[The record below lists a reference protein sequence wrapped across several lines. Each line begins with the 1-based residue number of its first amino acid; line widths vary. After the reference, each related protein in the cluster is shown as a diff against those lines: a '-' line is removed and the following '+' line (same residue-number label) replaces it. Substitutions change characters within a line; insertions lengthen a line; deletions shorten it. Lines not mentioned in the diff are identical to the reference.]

1 MSASSQSESNVFR
14 PLQLYIGLRYTK
26 AKRRN
31 HFVSFISLTSM
42 LGIAVGVTALI
53 TVLSVMNGFEHELR
67 ERILGMVA
75 HATVTSFSG
84 PIEDWREIARDLR
97 AQPHVEGAAPYV
109 SGEVMLA
116 HGSAVTG
123 ALVRGI
129 LPAEEPAV
137 SEVLDKIVAGD
148 VSRLEPGAFG
158 IILGGGLARMLGV
171 QVGDSVT
178 VVTPEARI
186 SVAGILP
193 RVRRFQVVGI
203 FEVDMS
209 QYNRSLAL
217 MHLDDARLLFRTGNG
232 VSGIRLR
239 FDNVLAAPRLAR
251 EVTASLPGFYRVT
264 DWTVYNRNF
273 FRAVSMEKTVMFVIL
288 MLIVGV
294 AAFNIVSTLVM
305 VVTDKQ
311 ADIAILR
318 TLGATP
324 RTIMGV
330 FIVQGALIGTIG
342 TALGVLGGVGL
353 ALNVETIVPAIE
365 HLFHVQ
371 FLPADVYLISNL
383 PSDLQPSDVMH
394 ITIASLILSLLATL
408 YPAERAA
415 RTVPAEAL
423 RYE

>member
-1 MSASSQSESNVFR
+1 MFR

-75 HATVTSFSG
+75 HATVTAFSG
-84 PIEDWREIARDLR
+84 PLDDWRALAGQVRE
-97 AQPHVEGAAPYV
+97 QPHVEGAAPYV
-109 SGEVMLA
+109 SGEVMLTR
-116 HGSAVTG
+116 GPAVTG

-129 LPAEEPAV
+129 LPREEPSV
-137 SEVLDKIVAGD
+137 SRVLDKVVAGRVGD
-148 VSRLEPGAFG
+148 LEPGGFG
-158 IILGGGLARMLGV
+158 IILGGGLARVLGV
-171 QVGDSVT
+171 GVGDDVT
-178 VVTPEARI
+178 VITPEARI

-193 RVRRFQVVGI
+193 RIRRFHVVGL

-209 QYNRSLAL
+209 QYDRSLAL
-217 MHLDDARLLFRTGNG
+217 MHLDDARLLFQTGEG
-232 VSGIRLR
+232 VTGIRLR
-239 FDNVLAAPRLAR
+239 FDDLMAAPRLAR
-251 EVTASLPGFYRVT
+251 EVTARLPGFYRVS
-264 DWTVYNRNF
+264 DWTVQNRNF
-273 FRAVSMEKTVMFVIL
+273 FRAVSTEKTVMFIIL
-288 MLIVGV
+288 LLIVGV
-294 AAFNIVSTLVM
+294 AAFNIISTLVM

-318 TLGATP
+318 TLGASP
-324 RTIMGV
+324 QTIMGV
-330 FIVQGALIGTIG
+330 FVVQGALIGVTG
-342 TALGVLGGVGL
+342 TVLGVLGGVGL

-365 HLFHVQ
+365 RLFHVQ
-371 FLPADVYLISNL
+371 FLPADVYLISDL
-383 PSDLQPSDVMH
+383 PSKLQPSDVVQ
-394 ITIASLILSLLATL
+394 ITVTALVLSLLATL
-408 YPAERAA
+408 YPAWRAA

>member
-1 MSASSQSESNVFR
+1 MFR

>member
-1 MSASSQSESNVFR
+1 MFR

-42 LGIAVGVTALI
+42 LGIAIGVTALI

-67 ERILGMVA
+67 ERILGMVS
-75 HATVTSFSG
+75 HATVTSFAG
-84 PIEDWREIARDLR
+84 PLEGWRALTRELR
-97 AQPHVEGAAPYV
+97 EQPHVEGAAPYI
-109 SGEVMLA
+109 SGEVMMTR
-116 HGSAVTG
+116 GSAVTG

-129 LPAEEPAV
+129 LPAEEPGV
-137 SEVLDKIVAGD
+137 SQVLDKVVAGRASD
-148 VSRLEPGAFG
+148 LKPGAFG
-158 IILGGGLARMLGV
+158 IILGGGLARVLGV
-171 QVGDSVT
+171 EVGDDIT

-193 RVRRFQVVGI
+193 RIRRFHVI
-203 FEVDMS
+203 ALFEVDMS
-209 QYNRSLAL
+209 QYDRSLAL
-217 MHLDDARLLFRTGNG
+217 MHLDDARLLFRTGKG

-239 FDNVLAAPRLAR
+239 FDDLLAAPRLAR
-251 EVTASLPGFYRVT
+251 EAAASLPGFYRVS
-264 DWTVYNRNF
+264 DWTQQNRNF
-273 FRAVSMEKTVMFVIL
+273 FRAVSTEKTVMFIIL
-288 MLIVGV
+288 LLIVGV
-294 AAFNIVSTLVM
+294 AAFNIISTLVM

-318 TLGATP
+318 TLGAAP
-324 RTIMGV
+324 QTIMGV
-330 FIVQGALIGTIG
+330 FIVQGALIGVTG
-342 TALGVLGGVGL
+342 TVLGALGGVGL

-371 FLPADVYLISNL
+371 FLPADVYLISDL
-383 PSDLQPSDVMH
+383 PSKLQPTDVVH
-394 ITIASLILSLLATL
+394 ITITALILSLLATL
-408 YPAERAA
+408 YPAWRAA